1 VKNLTNEIRI
11 GKQKNLPVRAGFF
24 LSHSENQKTFGESFL
39 LSECVHF
46 ASQTGLFASCA
57 VLVEHVVSS
66 SHVNGLASSCEEG
79 FRFINVSSLN
89 SVENTTG
96 SSAYTG
102 LLSSVLRTALSVRF
116 YTKNRCFNIRQV
128 VHPPQLIRYL
138 AILARPFLKS
148 NTFILPR
155 AIFLAGKG
163 ANRV

>member
-1 VKNLTNEIRI
+1 MKAIKAHKKTAPRDGL
-11 GKQKNLPVRAGFF
+11 F
-24 LSHSENQKTFGESFL
+24 LSHLRKL

-46 ASQTGLFASCA
+46 ASQTGLFASCT
-57 VLVEHVVSS
+57 VLVEHVVSC

-138 AILARPFLKS
+138 AILARPFSKCNS
-148 NTFILPR
+148 FFIPR
-155 AIFLAGKG
+155 QLYLLQGRGEIGYNVIYMDRTVKGK
-163 ANRV
+163 